1 RRRRAARR
9 RPDPARP
16 ARAAE
21 TGGDERR
28 QPDRSCLMRPAR
40 VLASALAVIALLAFS
55 IPSVVAQSSREAERK
70 LDRIKRELKDVAA
83 ERRQIEGRR
92 SDASRELRSADEQLG
107 HSSRALSETRQQL
120 AQQQAS
126 LLALQQRR
134 ATMETDLA
142 AHRRAD
148 RATTWAGSRRAADR
162 AGAQPPG
169 CRAGRAARRDGA
181 TRARSQGARA

>member
-1 RRRRAARR
+1 
-9 RPDPARP
+9 
-16 ARAAE
+16 
-21 TGGDERR
+21 
-28 QPDRSCLMRPAR
+28 M
-40 VLASALAVIALLAFS
+40 IALLAFA
-55 IPSVVAQSSREAERK
+55 IPAVVAQSSREAERK

-134 ATMETDLA
+134 ATLETDLAAQRRELATLLRAAYAVGDAAPLKLMLAQDRVADANRAARAASLPATRSRA

-148 RATTWAGSRRAADR
+148 RAAA
-162 AGAQPPG
+162 
-169 CRAGRAARRDGA
+169 
-181 TRARSQGARA
+181 